1 MLEICSCG
9 AQLVADARFCHRCGK
24 PVGEDNIASPATPEL
39 ATAQAAPEAPAEPNP
54 ILPEQIGEISFANS
68 SAVRVGLFVAALAML
83 IFVPLSQAAGLSLP
97 GVFGLTLASGLL
109 AVFLYQRRTG
119 VSLSA
124 RQGARLG
131 WMTGVFMFAFF
142 LVLFTVSLIPALESG
157 EFSRIPDEALRGKLS
172 ATDLEKVKEVL
183 SNPWL
188 FSLSI
193 LFFMAIYFIAATI
206 LTSLGGILGARF
218 LGRDPRLQR

>member
-1 MLEICSCG
+1 MPEICSCG

-24 PVGEDNIASPATPEL
+24 PVGDEPLDPSTAPTPLEDSTEEIPLEA
-39 ATAQAAPEAPAEPNP
+39 AQV
-54 ILPEQIGEISFANS
+54 LPEQIGDITFSNS

-83 IFVPLSQAAGLSLP
+83 IFVPLSQAAGLSIL
-97 GVFGLTLASGLL
+97 GIFGLTIASGLL
-109 AVFLYQRRTG
+109 SVFLYQRRTG
-119 VSLSA
+119 MQLSA

-131 WMTGVFMFAFF
+131 WMTGVFIFAFF

-157 EFSRIPDEALRGKLS
+157 EFSKIPDEALQGKLS
-172 ATDLEKVKEVL
+172 PGDLEKVKEVL

-193 LFFMAIYFIAATI
+193 VFFMTIYFIGATL

-218 LGRDPRLQR
+218 LSRDPRL

>member
-1 MLEICSCG
+1 MPEICSCG
-9 AQLVADARFCHRCGK
+9 AQLVADARFCHRCGR
-24 PVGEDNIASPATPEL
+24 PVGGEEVVETPVEPTTL
-39 ATAQAAPEAPAEPNP
+39 ESSAEEAPLAEPLPQENP
-54 ILPEQIGEISFANS
+54 SEISFANS
-68 SAVRVGLFVAALAML
+68 SAVRIGLFVAALAML
-83 IFVPLSQAAGLSLP
+83 IFVPLSQAAGLSIF
-97 GVFGLTLASGLL
+97 GVFGLTIASGLL

-119 VSLSA
+119 AHLNA

-157 EFSRIPDEALRGKLS
+157 EFARIPDEALSGKLS
-172 ATDLEKVKEVL
+172 AGDLEKVKEVL

-193 LFFMAIYFIAATI
+193 LFFMAIYFIAATV

>member
-1 MLEICSCG
+1 VPEICSCG

-24 PVGEDNIASPATPEL
+24 PVGEVTTPTPSAAPVEL
-39 ATAQAAPEAPAEPNP
+39 ASSEEALPLPTV
-54 ILPEQIGEISFANS
+54 LPEQIGDISFANS

>member
-1 MLEICSCG
+1 MPEICSCG

-24 PVGEDNIASPATPEL
+24 PVGDEPLETPTPASTLLE
-39 ATAQAAPEAPAEPNP
+39 EAPQEEIPLEAAP

-83 IFVPLSQAAGLSLP
+83 IFVPLSQAAGLSVL
-97 GVFGLTLASGLL
+97 GVFGLTIASGLL

-131 WMTGVFMFAFF
+131 WMTGVFIFAFF

-157 EFSRIPDEALRGKLS
+157 EFSKIPDEALQGKLS
-172 ATDLEKVKEVL
+172 AADLEKVKEVL
-183 SNPWL
+183 SSPWL

-193 LFFMAIYFIAATI
+193 LFFMAIYFIAATV

-218 LGRDPRLQR
+218 LGRDPRL

>member
-1 MLEICSCG
+1 MPEICSCG

-24 PVGEDNIASPATPEL
+24 PVGDELLETPNPASTPL
-39 ATAQAAPEAPAEPNP
+39 EAPQEEIPLEAAQV
-54 ILPEQIGEISFANS
+54 LPEQIGEISFANG

-83 IFVPLSQAAGLSLP
+83 IFVPLSQAAGLSVL
-97 GVFGLTLASGLL
+97 GVFGLTIASGLL

-131 WMTGVFMFAFF
+131 WMTGVFIFAFF

-157 EFSRIPDEALRGKLS
+157 EFSKIPDEALQGKLS
-172 ATDLEKVKEVL
+172 AADLEKVKEVL
-183 SNPWL
+183 SSPWL

-193 LFFMAIYFIAATI
+193 LFFMAIYFIAATV

-218 LGRDPRLQR
+218 LGRDPRL